1 MNDSGQSFAD
11 LFGKTEVVESRMEPG
26 QKVAARVVR
35 LGKDWIFLDLGGK
48 SEGSI
53 AKNEFVDDEGQLTV
67 QEGDSVEVY
76 FLSVKNNE
84 KLFTTRVSGAAAQGH
99 LEEAFHSGIPVE
111 GTVDKEVKG
120 GFEVKIGGKIR
131 AFCPYSL
138 LDMRRVTNAEDYIGQ
153 TYSFRVTKFSEN
165 GRNIVVSRRAI
176 LEAARGELKDK
187 LQESLKVGD
196 TVNGVITN
204 IRDFG
209 AFVDIGGIEGL
220 IPVSEIAWGHV
231 EDINE
236 RIAEGQ
242 EVSVTVLKLDWEND
256 RYSFS
261 LKETMP
267 DPWEDINRKFPEGST
282 HTGKVARLTDFG
294 AFVTLAPGI
303 DGLAHI
309 SKLGAGR
316 RINHPREVVQMG
328 DVIEVRIDSVDLDK
342 KRLSLSVPAP
352 DKAEEKK
359 PASAKN
365 APQDEGDYKQYV
377 AKAAK
382 DKSLGTFGDLFKA
395 KFDKKG

>member
-1 MNDSGQSFAD
+1 MDTNDSGQSFAD
-11 LFGKTEVVESRMEPG
+11 LFGQTEVVETKMEPG
-26 QKVAARVVR
+26 QKVAARVVSF
-35 LGKDWIFLDLGGK
+35 GKDWIFLDLGGK

-53 AKNEFVDDEGQLTV
+53 AKNEFVDEEGNVTV

-84 KLFTTRVSGAAAQGH
+84 KLFTLRVSGAAAQAH
-99 LEEAFHSGIPVE
+99 LEGAYRNGIPVE
-111 GTVDKEVKG
+111 GTIDKENKG
-120 GFEVKIGGKIR
+120 GFEVKIGGNVR

-138 LDMRRVTNAEDYIGQ
+138 LEMRRITNAEDYIGQ
-153 TYSFRVTKFSEN
+153 TYSFKITKFTEN

-176 LEAARGELKDK
+176 LEEERAELKEK

-209 AFVDIGGIEGL
+209 AFVDIGGVEGL

-242 EVSVTVLKLDWEND
+242 QVSVTALNLDWEND
-256 RYSFS
+256 RCSFS
-261 LKETMP
+261 LKEALP
-267 DPWEDINRKFPEGST
+267 DPWEDVLGKFPEGST

-316 RINHPREVVQMG
+316 RINHPREVVQKG
-328 DVIEVRIDSVDLDK
+328 DVIEVRIDSVDVDQ
-342 KRLSLSVPAP
+342 KRLSLSVPGKGD
-352 DKAEEKK
+352 DKAASSGES
-359 PASAKN
+359 PAAT
-365 APQDEGDYKQYV
+365 EGDYKQYV
-377 AKAAK
+377 ASKTK
-382 DKSLGTFGDLFKA
+382 EKSLGTLGDLLKA
-395 KFDKKG
+395 KFEKN